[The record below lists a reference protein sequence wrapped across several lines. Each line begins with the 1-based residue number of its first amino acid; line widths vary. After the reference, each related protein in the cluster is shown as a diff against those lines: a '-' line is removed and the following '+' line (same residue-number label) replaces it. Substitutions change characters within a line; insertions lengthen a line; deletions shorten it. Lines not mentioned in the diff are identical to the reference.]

1 MVTELPGAASTM
13 AQTGNLKSDFARQC
27 VSTELIDTWVP
38 LLSEQWFQKASAYIQ
53 IWFLYRAFDRQ
64 MKAGVPMRPAGF
76 HLHYQL
82 LPYWC
87 SGATLNWC
95 LELWPGKAFSIGCAR
110 GGCYQAGRCCVQTGT
125 LRGMHCW
132 RVGTHRR
139 CVRLGWCMH
148 CWGESSLQQGCAG
161 TPGRHH
167 HELEWSQGCCHLQ
180 ALDVSSPIF
189 ALSPL
194 HKQYAY

>member
-1 MVTELPGAASTM
+1 MCEYRTDGHLVTSALWAMIPKGQCLHSDIISIPYLWQADEGRCAHE
-13 AQTGNLKSDFARQC
+13 TGWHR
-27 VSTELIDTWVP
+27 
-38 LLSEQWFQKASAYIQ
+38 
-53 IWFLYRAFDRQ
+53 
-64 MKAGVPMRPAGF
+64 
-76 HLHYQL
+76 
-82 LPYWC
+82 C

-95 LELWPGKAFSIGCAR
+95 LELWPGKAFSISCAR
-110 GGCYQAGRCCVQTGT
+110 GGCYQSGRCCVQTGT

-132 RVGTHRR
+132 CVGTHRR

-194 HKQYAY
+194 HKRYTY